1 MILVSLY
8 SAYAQPAL
16 AFDKGTDKA
25 AMKGLLAE
33 IPESYFEGVSAI
45 YFTDTPYR
53 YNRGNQLTV
62 GMYYRDSITL
72 YDVDSFSY
80 EYVKE
85 ILLHEL
91 GHSRWARLSEEEQEA
106 YCNGEVTDECEE
118 KFADGFAESNS
129 SKSDIVGAA
138 A

>member
-8 SAYAQPAL
+8 SAYAQPSL
-16 AFDKGTDKA
+16 VFDKGIDKA

-53 YNRGNQLTV
+53 YNRGNQITV
-62 GMYYRDSITL
+62 GMFYKDSITL
-72 YDVDSFSY
+72 YDADSFSY

-85 ILLHEL
+85 VLLHEL
-91 GHSRWARLSEEEQEA
+91 GHSQWARLSEEEQQT
-106 YCNGEVTDECEE
+106 YCRGEITGECEE
-118 KFADGFAESNS
+118 QFADGFAERNN
-129 SKSDIVGAA
+129 DVRVAA
-138 A
+138 